1 MSDFNTQQERDIM
14 IYRNLQQIHFQ
25 VMRFSNPH
33 SVGHKSHPKNQRW
46 MRWMR
51 LVENSSIG
59 CIPDCQIPNLVSLVS
74 PNEWQIICRW
84 FQKPPLITIFNSY
97 VSHYQEWRGFPWDIM
112 EICHA
117 KPPFTIDGFMLMTP
131 ENGVT
136 YAYDLIPARL
146 PGDGSGIQLPCRGA
160 TGDMCHL
167 GPEHAAKK

>member
-1 MSDFNTQQERDIM
+1 M

-59 CIPDCQIPNLVSLVS
+59 CIPD
-74 PNEWQIICRW
+74 
-84 FQKPPLITIFNSY
+84 NSR
-97 VSHYQEWRGFPWDIM
+97 YQTNGLTGLTKRM
-112 EICHA
+112 ANHVQ
-117 KPPFTIDGFMLMTP
+117 MTP
-131 ENGVT
+131 ETSIYNWGI
-136 YAYDLIPARL
+136 YADDTGERCHHVSPMTWSHRGYRATE
-146 PGDGSGIQLPCRGA
+146 GGIQWPSLGA